1 MKILE
6 KFIINKDVWIEV
18 ILPSECEKINYF
30 YEPTLKLH
38 KFDEATVY
46 LKREENS
53 TIIARDAIQ
62 EIVAPLWK
70 SLYNSLHGK
79 NLLSEGSFVG
89 KVGWLFNKDAYA
101 LHCVSDEEIISYE
114 DTLDYSSYWLW
125 SSTFD
130 IETWMYTH
138 NNKIYIEI
146 APIYDQ
152 LYLENF
158 KRDDEAFEAYISNYK
173 PLLCTEV
180 SYDEAE
186 RWLKKCEDLIK
197 QIDSDYV
204 FNKS

>member
-1 MKILE
+1 MIHVLE
-6 KFIINKDVWIEV
+6 FIMRDTSSITIAV
-18 ILPSECEKINYF
+18 SEFPDKINYF

-38 KFDEATVY
+38 KFDEAAVL

-79 NLLSEGSFVG
+79 NLLSDGSFVG

-101 LHCVSDEEIISYE
+101 LHCVTDEEIISYE

-146 APIYDQ
+146 APIYGQ

-158 KRDDEAFEAYISNYK
+158 KRDDEAFQAYISNYK
-173 PLLCTEV
+173 PLLCTEIA
-180 SYDEAE
+180 YDQAKQ
-186 RWLKKCEDLIK
+186 WLKECEDLIK
-197 QIDSDYV
+197 QIDSGYV
-204 FNKS
+204 FDKN